1 MEYQKIANLI
11 DDYESNQPSKF
22 RIRNWVEINDE
33 SRGAYNVNSQ
43 IKFKTTMLKFSLCD
57 YSDAYILVK
66 GTISVNNTAAQDAA
80 AANNINKTVIFKNCA
95 PFTNCISEINDT
107 QIDNAKDIDIVMPMY
122 NLIEYSD
129 NYAKT
134 SGSLWQYCK
143 DIPARDNNNNVIAF
157 DANNL
162 TDSFNFKVKITG
174 QTGDDG
180 TKDVEI
186 MVPLKYLSNFWRTLE
201 MSLINCEVN
210 LILTWSSTCVIASVI
225 VANQAATFEITD
237 TKLYVPVVTLSTQE
251 NTKFFQQ
258 LKSGFK
264 RVINWNKYL
273 SKPELLAQ
281 NANLNHLVEPSFQ
294 GVNGLF
300 VLAFENDNDRTSDE
314 QYYLP
319 IVEIKDYNIM
329 INGENFFD
337 QPIKN
342 NKVTYDNIR
351 KIATGQGDDYT
362 TGCLLDCPYFSN
374 TYKMIAVDLSKQQ
387 ALDADPR
394 AIQQINFTANLD
406 RAGNT
411 RVYFI
416 LEEAKETILDFSQ
429 GTVKVL

>member
-1 MEYQKIANLI
+1 MKYQKIANLI
-11 DDYESNQPSKF
+11 DDASNQPSKF
-22 RIRNWVEINDE
+22 TTRNWVEINDE

-43 IKFKTTMLKFSLCD
+43 IKFKTTMLKSSLCD
-57 YSDAYILVK
+57 YSDAYILVQ
-66 GTISVNNTAAQDAA
+66 GRTISVNNTAAAGAA
-80 AANNINKTVIFKNCA
+80 VNNDDKKVIFKNCT
-95 PFTNCISEINDT
+95 PFTNCISEINNT
-107 QIDNAKDIDIVMPMY
+107 QIDNAKDIDIVIPMY

-134 SGSLWQYCK
+134 TGSLWQYCK
-143 DIPARDNNNNVIAF
+143 DIPARN
-157 DANNL
+157 ANNQITEFTEGNL
-162 TDSFNFKVKITG
+162 TGSFKFKVKITI
-174 QTGDDG
+174 QTDDDG

-201 MSLINCEVN
+201 MPLINCEIN
-210 LILTWSSTCVIASVI
+210 LILTWSSTCVLVSTNVQ
-225 VANQAATFEITD
+225 NQNATFEITD

-251 NTKFFQQ
+251 NPKFLQQ

-264 RVINWNKYL
+264 RIINWNKYS

-281 NANLNHLVEPSFQ
+281 NPNLNHLVEPSFQ
-294 GVNGLF
+294 GVNRLF
-300 VLAFENDNDRTSDE
+300 VLAFENDDDRTSSDE
-314 QYYLP
+314 YYLP
-319 IVEIKDYNIM
+319 TIEIKDYNIM

-342 NKVTYDNIR
+342 NKVTYENIR
-351 KIATGQGDDYT
+351 KVATGQGDDYT
-362 TGCLLDCPYFSN
+362 TGCLLDYSYFAD

-387 ALDADPR
+387 ALAANPR

-416 LEEAKETILDFSQ
+416 LEEAEETILDFSQ